1 MSWQD
6 ILKAPYQDTHSDDS
20 SPLVF
25 IEEPML
31 PNERWDRYYKRIHDS
46 PYYDYGTTLT
56 TQADKETEV
65 SNYGRVKIGEVIQ
78 RPKQRG
84 QKIVTEIVGKERKHR
99 IRTGGEGGMGRKKNP
114 NPPTMEKKR
123 TYIPYGVTVGLL
135 QTLSYKIPEDA
146 ELLNSKF
153 KTYKELTENLSS
165 FGASV
170 DNSAV
175 NINEDKDYYLQRID
189 ELNERKR
196 YHDRTERNP
205 RKGVKTLVVQELA
218 DAKRRFIAAGGTQRE
233 INDMFDA
240 KAKGK
245 NRRQGRY

>member
-1 MSWQD
+1 MSWKN
-6 ILKAPYQDTHSDDS
+6 ILKAPPFQDTFSGDS
-20 SPLVF
+20 SPAVF
-25 IEEPML
+25 LDDPML
-31 PNERWDRYYKRIHDS
+31 PKERWDRYYKKKYSSD
-46 PYYDYGTTLT
+46 YYDYDSSTT
-56 TQADKETEV
+56 TQVDKETEV
-65 SNYGRVKIGEVIQ
+65 SNYGRVKIGGEIQ
-78 RPKQRG
+78 RPEQRG
-84 QKIVTEIVGKERKHR
+84 QKIVTPIVGKERRER
-99 IRTGGEGGMGRKKNP
+99 IRSEEHVRRRAKKNP
-114 NPPTMEKKR
+114 NPPPMEKKR

-218 DAKRRFIAAGGTQRE
+218 DAKRKFIAAGGTQRE

-245 NRRQGRY
+245 NRR

>member
-1 MSWQD
+1 MSWRN
-6 ILKAPYQDTHSDDS
+6 ILKAPYQDTDSSDS

-25 IEEPML
+25 IDEPIL
-31 PNERWDRYYKRIHDS
+31 PNERWDRYYKRKYDS
-46 PYYDYGTTLT
+46 SHYDHESTYT

-65 SNYGRVKIGEVIQ
+65 SNYGRVKIGGVIQ

-84 QKIVTEIVGKERKHR
+84 QKVVTEIVGKERRHR
-99 IRTGGEGGMGRKKNP
+99 SRTYGRGKKNP
-114 NPPTMEKKR
+114 NPPPMEKKR

-135 QTLSYKIPEDA
+135 QTLNYKIPEDA

-170 DNSAV
+170 DNSSV

-218 DAKRRFIAAGGTQRE
+218 DAKRRFMAAGGTQKE